1 METQDQ
7 RWIGTRA
14 LNCIKDGRAFRIE
27 ASVGEP
33 VEVTR
38 GEWRCAYRIA
48 DAGRESVQY
57 AHGVDSIQALIL
69 ALEGI
74 RVGIAA
80 IGGEFSW
87 EGGEPGDPGFPR
99 FVPQFYGPA
108 FARKLEA
115 IIDSEVR
122 TFAEEAR
129 KLANGVT
136 EPPQ

>member
-14 LNCIKDGRAFRIE
+14 LNGVKDGHVLRVE

-38 GEWRCAYRIA
+38 GEWRCAFRIA
-48 DAGRESVQY
+48 DAGRENVQY

-74 RVGIAA
+74 RGAIAA
-80 IGGEFSW
+80 IGGECSW
-87 EGGEPGDPGFPR
+87 EGGEPGESGFPR
-99 FVPQFYGPA
+99 FVPQFYGAA
-108 FARKLEA
+108 FSRKLEA
-115 IIDSEVR
+115 MIDSEVR
-122 TFAEEAR
+122 TFAEEAHKR
-129 KLANGVT
+129 ANGR
-136 EPPQ
+136 